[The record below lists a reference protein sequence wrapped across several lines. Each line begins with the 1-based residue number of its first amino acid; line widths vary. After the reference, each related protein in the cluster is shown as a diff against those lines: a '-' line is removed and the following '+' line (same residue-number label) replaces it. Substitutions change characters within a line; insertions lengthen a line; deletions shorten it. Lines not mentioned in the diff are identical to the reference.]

1 MASRIDKYHDYTT
14 SGAKALDSVT
24 LISDSSLLAI
34 FRLHRLPRQ
43 RKLVDTTLPVE
54 KSAWLLTRTKMNVFV
69 AAKQRTCP
77 RDTGLH
83 TQDKIEEMV
92 TRPYGELLGALA

>member
-1 MASRIDKYHDYTT
+1 VASRIDKYHDYTT

-69 AAKQRTCP
+69 AAKHVREN
-77 RDTGLH
+77 DTGLH
-83 TQDKIEEMV
+83 TQDKIEEIV